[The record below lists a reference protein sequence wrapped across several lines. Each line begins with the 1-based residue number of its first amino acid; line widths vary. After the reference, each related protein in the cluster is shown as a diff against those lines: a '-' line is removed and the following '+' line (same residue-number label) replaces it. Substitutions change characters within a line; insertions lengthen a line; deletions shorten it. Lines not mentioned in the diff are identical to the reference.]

1 MMRAHRM
8 RRAKWVGTAAA
19 GVSAAMVFSGPIVV
33 PAMATSAAAAADGS
47 SVLPSCAWPIIT
59 NSESVNVAY
68 PDTDSTYWTTP
79 YRVEPDTKIVVNG
92 TYVNSRFMSF
102 NAYDSTFGSF
112 SVNGVQGALIDY
124 QIAPDAGSVNP
135 WQQPTTAAARAATT
149 GRKFTV
155 TLQSDVPSQIPNT
168 IPIAPTGTAA
178 GSIGF
183 LLMRVYLP
191 KNGDYSAVK
200 LPNISLVTSSG
211 TTTIKPCAAKTQRA
225 PTKANKNV
233 PPAAKAALKQLIGK
247 ARDGG
252 NPDTGSGPCTGSAC
266 PPDLQFSRAMAA
278 TTNSVFP
285 NSASAY
291 VSAIFQPN
299 PKAVVLVRGLAP
311 TTPALVPPGTE
322 PLPWPSSRFQLQYF
336 SMCNNIY
343 RKPWPVIINNLPSGN
358 QELGC
363 RADNETKLDRQ
374 GRYTYVVASQAQKQ
388 AVSRWKKTTFLP
400 TSIKSAKTRE
410 VLILRNMLSNDSF
423 SQSAM
428 NAPQDANAADAAASM
443 GAYYPVAVS
452 CALNFYLKH
461 GPDACF
467 KR

>member
-1 MMRAHRM
+1 MRATRM
-8 RRAKWVGTAAA
+8 GRLGWTGAVVV
-19 GVSAAMVFSGPIVV
+19 GVSIALVFSGAIVV
-33 PAMATSAAAAADGS
+33 PTLVTPASAAATGS
-47 SVLPSCAWPIIT
+47 SVLPPCAWPIIT

-112 SVNGVQGALIDY
+112 SVNGVPGALIDY
-124 QIAPDAGSVNP
+124 QIAPDAASVNP
-135 WQQPTTAAARAATT
+135 WQQPNTTAAQPASTV
-149 GRKFTV
+149 GRRFTV
-155 TLQSDVPSQIPNT
+155 SLASDVPSQIPNT
-168 IPIAPTGTAA
+168 IPLAPVGTAV

-191 KNGDYSAVK
+191 KNGDFSAVK
-200 LPNISLVTSSG
+200 LPSISLVTSTG
-211 TTTIKPCAAKTQRA
+211 TTTIEPCSAKAQRA
-225 PTKANKNV
+225 PDKANKNI
-233 PPAAKAALKQLIGK
+233 PPAAKAALKRLIGK
-247 ARDGG
+247 ALGGG
-252 NPDTGSGPCTGSAC
+252 NPDTSSGPCTGSAC
-266 PPDLQFSRAMAA
+266 PPDLQFSRATAA

-291 VSAIFQPN
+291 VSALFQPN
-299 PKAVVLVRGLAP
+299 PKQVVLVRAMAP

-343 RKPWPVIINNLPSGN
+343 RKPWPVIINNLPGGK
-358 QELGC
+358 QDLGC

-400 TSIKSAKTRE
+400 TSIKSSKTRE
-410 VLILRNMLSNDSF
+410 VLILRNMLSNPSF
-423 SQSAM
+423 TQSAM
-428 NAPQDANAADAAASM
+428 NAPQNASSEDAATAM
-443 GAYYPVAVS
+443 GAYYPRAIS
-452 CALNFYLKH
+452 CPLNFYLKH